1 MNEKGRD
8 REPSGSSLNDRG
20 LFYDR
25 GTIKVVAWACVII
38 IVSVALT
45 GFINYEITRKAV
57 VDKLKS
63 RDLLVVVDSI
73 AGKIDGRVA
82 RAKETASMLAQD
94 PAILQWVNDAE
105 QDERL
110 GGYAKTRLHDI
121 AQHYDYANSFIVSA
135 VTNHYWAE
143 GFQMIQVMSPGDP
156 NSLWFFEALKSGK
169 PLQLNLDYNSA
180 RQDTFV
186 FLNALMGDPAQ
197 PVGVA
202 GVGLSLRDI
211 SRDFQKFKF
220 GEDSRLWLI
229 DAAGKIYLSDNL
241 RDNGKYLGELIPL
254 TVASRI
260 VNDRTVSTASSH
272 TIEYTDE
279 AGETVDLA
287 YQSTQTTDWK
297 LVFQIP
303 RRESV
308 GLLDSIKWNTMV
320 AGLVALIVMV
330 FIFYFVSRRIAD
342 PLKRAL
348 LLADEMESQ
357 VRERT
362 RELAET
368 NHKIMD
374 SIDYA
379 KRLQESILPTR
390 AELVAAFRDYFI
402 LWQPRDV
409 VGGDFYWLRRLDA
422 DRVLFAVADCTG
434 HGVPGALMTMAVNLA
449 LHHIVDQNHTEPAEM
464 LAELNHQI
472 KAALHRNDSGEMT
485 DDGLDIGICRI
496 DRNRRLIFAGAKIS
510 LYIGREDEV
519 TRIKGDNKSLG
530 YRQSADTL
538 TFDVHEWAIRP
549 GDRFYM
555 TTDGYLDQ
563 NGGEKDL
570 PFGRNRL
577 SEVIARQDGISLTDQ
592 ETAFAAALREYMH
605 GEAQRDDIT
614 IIGFT
619 VS

>member
-1 MNEKGRD
+1 
-8 REPSGSSLNDRG
+8 
-20 LFYDR
+20 
-25 GTIKVVAWACVII
+25 
-38 IVSVALT
+38 
-45 GFINYEITRKAV
+45 
-57 VDKLKS
+57 
-63 RDLLVVVDSI
+63 
-73 AGKIDGRVA
+73 
-82 RAKETASMLAQD
+82 
-94 PAILQWVNDAE
+94 
-105 QDERL
+105 
-110 GGYAKTRLHDI
+110 
-121 AQHYDYANSFIVSA
+121 
-135 VTNHYWAE
+135 
-143 GFQMIQVMSPGDP
+143 MIQVMSPGDP
-156 NSLWFFEALKSGK
+156 NSLWFFEAMKSGK
-169 PLQLNLDYNSA
+169 PVQLNLDYNIA

-211 SRDFQKFKF
+211 SRDFKKFKL

-241 RDNGKYLGELIPL
+241 SDNGKYLGELIPL
-254 TVASRI
+254 TIASRI
-260 VNDRTVSTASSH
+260 VQDRVASPAAPQV
-272 TIEYTDE
+272 IEYADE
-279 AGETVDLA
+279 SGETVDLA

-348 LLADEMESQ
+348 LLAEEMENQ

-368 NHKIMD
+368 NRQIMD

-379 KRLQESILPTR
+379 KRLQESILATR
-390 AELVAAFRDYFI
+390 AELAATFRDYFI

-449 LHHIVDQNHTEPAEM
+449 LHHIVEQNQPEPADI
-464 LAELNHQI
+464 LAELNRQI

-496 DRNRRLIFAGAKIS
+496 DRNQRLVFAGAKIS
-510 LYIGREDEV
+510 LYIGRENEV
-519 TRIKGDNKSLG
+519 TRIKGDSKSVG
-530 YRQSADTL
+530 YRRSADTL
-538 TFDVHEWAIRP
+538 AFDAHEWTIRP

-555 TTDGYLDQ
+555 TTDGYVDQ

-577 SEVIARQDGISLTDQ
+577 SEVIASQGGVGLADQ
-592 ETAFAAALREYMH
+592 ETAFAAALRDYMH
-605 GEAQRDDIT
+605 GEPQRDDIT
-614 IIGFT
+614 IVGFT

>member
-1 MNEKGRD
+1 MNG
-8 REPSGSSLNDRG
+8 LNDRG

-38 IVSVALT
+38 VVSVALT

-94 PAILQWVNDAE
+94 PAILQWVNGAE

-121 AQHYDYANSFIVSA
+121 ARHYDYANSFIVSA

-143 GFQMIQVMSPGDP
+143 GFQMIQVMSPSDP
-156 NSLWFFEALKSGK
+156 NSLWFFDAMKSGK

-220 GEDSRLWLI
+220 GEDSRLWMI

-241 RDNGKYLGELIPL
+241 SDNGKYLGELIPL

-308 GLLDSIKWNTMV
+308 GLLDSIKWNTLV

-368 NHKIMD
+368 NRKIMD

-390 AELVAAFRDYFI
+390 AELAAAFRDYFI

-449 LHHIVDQNHTEPAEM
+449 LHHIVDQNHTEPAAI

-614 IIGFT
+614 IVGFT

>member
-1 MNEKGRD
+1 MNVNGRD
-8 REPSGSSLNDRG
+8 REPSGGSLNDRG

-94 PAILQWVNDAE
+94 HAILQWVNSAE

-156 NSLWFFEALKSGK
+156 NSLWFFEAMKSGK
-169 PLQLNLDYNSA
+169 PLQLNLDYNIA

-220 GEDSRLWLI
+220 GEDSRLWMI
-229 DAAGKIYLSDNL
+229 DSTGKVYLSDNL
-241 RDNGKYLGELIPL
+241 SDNGKYLGELIPMP
-254 TVASRI
+254 VAARI
-260 VNDRTVSTASSH
+260 VYDRTASTTSPQI
-272 TIEYTDE
+272 IEYVNA
-279 AGETVDLA
+279 AGETVDLG

-297 LVFQIP
+297 MVFQIP

-308 GLLDSIKWNTMV
+308 GLLDSVKRNTLV

-348 LLADEMESQ
+348 LLAEEMESQ

-368 NHKIMD
+368 NRKIMD

-379 KRLQESILPTR
+379 KRLQESILATR
-390 AELVAAFRDYFI
+390 AELAAAFRDYFI

-409 VGGDFYWLRRLDA
+409 VGGDFYWLRRLDD

-449 LHHIVDQNHTEPAEM
+449 LHHIVDQNHTEPAEI

-496 DRNRRLIFAGAKIS
+496 DRNQRLIFAGARIS

-577 SEVIARQDGISLTDQ
+577 SEVIARQDGVSLADQ

-614 IIGFT
+614 IVGFT

>member
-1 MNEKGRD
+1 MNGRD
-8 REPSGSSLNDRG
+8 RELSGGSLNDRG

-25 GTIKVVAWACVII
+25 GTIQVVAWACVII

-94 PAILQWVNDAE
+94 PAILQWVNGAE

-121 AQHYDYANSFIVSA
+121 ARHYDYANSFIVSA

-156 NSLWFFEALKSGK
+156 NSLWFFEAMKSGK
-169 PLQLNLDYNSA
+169 PLQLNLDYNIA

-220 GEDSRLWLI
+220 GEDSRLWMI
-229 DAAGKIYLSDNL
+229 DSTGKVYLSDNL
-241 RDNGKYLGELIPL
+241 SDNGKYLGELIPMP
-254 TVASRI
+254 VAARI
-260 VNDRTVSTASSH
+260 VYDRTASTTSPQI
-272 TIEYTDE
+272 IEYVNA
-279 AGETVDLA
+279 AGETVDLG

-297 LVFQIP
+297 MVFQIP

-308 GLLDSIKWNTMV
+308 GLLDSVKRNTLV

-348 LLADEMESQ
+348 LLAEEMESQ

-368 NHKIMD
+368 NRKIMD

-379 KRLQESILPTR
+379 KRLQESILATR
-390 AELVAAFRDYFI
+390 AELAAAFRDYFI

-409 VGGDFYWLRRLDA
+409 VGGDFYWLRRLDD

-449 LHHIVDQNHTEPAEM
+449 LHHIVDQNHTEPAEI

-496 DRNRRLIFAGAKIS
+496 DRNQRLIFAGARIS

-577 SEVIARQDGISLTDQ
+577 SEVIARQDGVSLADQ

-614 IIGFT
+614 IVGFT

>member
-1 MNEKGRD
+1 
-8 REPSGSSLNDRG
+8 
-20 LFYDR
+20 
-25 GTIKVVAWACVII
+25 
-38 IVSVALT
+38 
-45 GFINYEITRKAV
+45 
-57 VDKLKS
+57 
-63 RDLLVVVDSI
+63 
-73 AGKIDGRVA
+73 
-82 RAKETASMLAQD
+82 
-94 PAILQWVNDAE
+94 
-105 QDERL
+105 
-110 GGYAKTRLHDI
+110 
-121 AQHYDYANSFIVSA
+121 
-135 VTNHYWAE
+135 
-143 GFQMIQVMSPGDP
+143 MIQVMSPGDP
-156 NSLWFFEALKSGK
+156 NSLWFFEAMKSGK
-169 PLQLNLDYNSA
+169 PLQLNLDYNIA

-220 GEDSRLWLI
+220 GEDSRLWMI
-229 DAAGKIYLSDNL
+229 DSTGKVYLSDNL
-241 RDNGKYLGELIPL
+241 SDNGKYLGELIPMP
-254 TVASRI
+254 VAARI
-260 VNDRTVSTASSH
+260 VYDRTASTTSPQI
-272 TIEYTDE
+272 IEYVNA
-279 AGETVDLA
+279 AGETVDLG

-297 LVFQIP
+297 MVFQIP

-308 GLLDSIKWNTMV
+308 GLLDSVKRNTLV

-348 LLADEMESQ
+348 LLAEEMESQ

-368 NHKIMD
+368 NRKIMD

-379 KRLQESILPTR
+379 KRLQESILATR
-390 AELVAAFRDYFI
+390 AELAAAFRDYFI

-409 VGGDFYWLRRLDA
+409 VGGDFYWLRRLDD

-449 LHHIVDQNHTEPAEM
+449 LHHIVDQNHTEPAEI

-496 DRNRRLIFAGAKIS
+496 DRNQRLIFAGAKIS
-510 LYIGREDEV
+510 LYIGREGEV

-577 SEVIARQDGISLTDQ
+577 SEVIARQDGVSLADQ

-614 IIGFT
+614 IVGFT

>member
-1 MNEKGRD
+1 MSGIGRAREKSQSVLKEKGA
-8 REPSGSSLNDRG
+8 
-20 LFYDR
+20 FYDR

-38 IVSVALT
+38 VVSVALT
-45 GFINYEITRKAV
+45 GFINYEITRNAV

-82 RAKETASMLAQD
+82 RAKETASLLAQD
-94 PAILQWVNDAE
+94 PAILQWVNGAE

-110 GGYAKTRLHDI
+110 GGYAKARLHDI
-121 AQHYDYANSFIVSA
+121 ARNYDYANSFIVSA

-156 NSLWFFEALKSGK
+156 NSLWFFEAMKSGK
-169 PLQLNLDYNSA
+169 PVQLNLDYNIA

-186 FLNALMGDPAQ
+186 FLNALMGDPAH

-211 SRDFQKFKF
+211 SRDFKKFKF

-229 DAAGKIYLSDNL
+229 DATGKIYLSDNL
-241 RDNGKYLGELIPL
+241 SDNGEYLGELIPL
-254 TVASRI
+254 TVAARI
-260 VNDRTVSTASSH
+260 VNDRTVSASPQ
-272 TIEYTDE
+272 IVEYINET
-279 AGETVDLA
+279 GETVDLA

-308 GLLDSIKWNTMV
+308 GLLDSIKRNTMV

-348 LLADEMESQ
+348 LLAEEMEIQ
-357 VRERT
+357 VGERT

-368 NHKIMD
+368 NRKIMD

-379 KRLQESILPTR
+379 KRLQESILATPT
-390 AELVAAFRDYFI
+390 ELAAAFRDYFI
-402 LWQPRDV
+402 HWQPRDV

-449 LHHIVDQNHTEPAEM
+449 LHHIVDQNHTEPADI
-464 LAELNHQI
+464 LAELNRQI

-496 DRNRRLIFAGAKIS
+496 DRNQRLTFAGARIS
-510 LYIGREDEV
+510 LYIGRDDEV
-519 TRIKGDNKSLG
+519 TRIAGNNKSIG
-530 YRQSADTL
+530 YRSSADTL
-538 TFDVHEWAIRP
+538 VFDAHEREIRP

-555 TTDGYLDQ
+555 TTDGFVDQ

-577 SEVIARQDGISLTDQ
+577 FEVIARQGGVGLADQ
-592 ETAFAAALREYMH
+592 KTAFAAALRDYMH

-614 IIGFT
+614 IVGFT

>member
-1 MNEKGRD
+1 MNGRD
-8 REPSGSSLNDRG
+8 REPSGGSLNDRG

-94 PAILQWVNDAE
+94 PAILQWVNSAE

-156 NSLWFFEALKSGK
+156 NSLWFFEAMKSGK
-169 PLQLNLDYNSA
+169 PLQLNLDYNIA

-220 GEDSRLWLI
+220 GEDSRLWMI
-229 DAAGKIYLSDNL
+229 DSTGKVYLSDNL
-241 RDNGKYLGELIPL
+241 SDNGKYLGELIPMP
-254 TVASRI
+254 VAARI
-260 VNDRTVSTASSH
+260 VYDRTASTTSPQI
-272 TIEYTDE
+272 IEYVNA
-279 AGETVDLA
+279 AGETVDLG

-297 LVFQIP
+297 MVFQIP

-308 GLLDSIKWNTMV
+308 GLLDSVKRNTLV

-348 LLADEMESQ
+348 LLAEEMESQ

-368 NHKIMD
+368 NRKIMD

-379 KRLQESILPTR
+379 KRLQESILATR
-390 AELVAAFRDYFI
+390 AELAAAFRDYFI

-409 VGGDFYWLRRLDA
+409 VGGDFYWLRRLDD

-449 LHHIVDQNHTEPAEM
+449 LHHIVDQNHTEPAEI

-496 DRNRRLIFAGAKIS
+496 DRNQRLIFAGARIS

-577 SEVIARQDGISLTDQ
+577 SEVIARQDGVSLADQ

-614 IIGFT
+614 IVGFT

>member
-1 MNEKGRD
+1 MNVNGRD
-8 REPSGSSLNDRG
+8 REPSGGSLNDRG

-94 PAILQWVNDAE
+94 PAILQWVNGAE

-121 AQHYDYANSFIVSA
+121 ARHYDYANSFIVSA

-156 NSLWFFEALKSGK
+156 NSLWFFEAMKSGK
-169 PLQLNLDYNSA
+169 PLQLNLDYNIA

-220 GEDSRLWLI
+220 GEDSRLWMI
-229 DAAGKIYLSDNL
+229 DSTGKVYLSDNL
-241 RDNGKYLGELIPL
+241 SDNGKYLGELIPMP
-254 TVASRI
+254 VAARI
-260 VNDRTVSTASSH
+260 VYDRTASTTSPQI
-272 TIEYTDE
+272 IEYVNA
-279 AGETVDLA
+279 AGETVDLG

-297 LVFQIP
+297 MVFQIP

-308 GLLDSIKWNTMV
+308 GLLDSVKRNTLV

-348 LLADEMESQ
+348 LLAEEMESQ

-368 NHKIMD
+368 NRKIMD

-379 KRLQESILPTR
+379 KRLQESILATR
-390 AELVAAFRDYFI
+390 AELAAAFRDYFI

-409 VGGDFYWLRRLDA
+409 VGGDFYWLRRLDD

-449 LHHIVDQNHTEPAEM
+449 LHHIVDQNHTEPAEI

-496 DRNRRLIFAGAKIS
+496 DRNQRLIFAGARIS

-577 SEVIARQDGISLTDQ
+577 SEVIARQDGVSLADQ

-614 IIGFT
+614 IVGFT

>member
-1 MNEKGRD
+1 MNVNGRD
-8 REPSGSSLNDRG
+8 REPSGGSLNDRG

-94 PAILQWVNDAE
+94 PAILQWVNSAE

-121 AQHYDYANSFIVSA
+121 ARHYDYANSFIVSA

-156 NSLWFFEALKSGK
+156 NSLWFFEAMKSGK
-169 PLQLNLDYNSA
+169 PLQLNLDYNIA

-220 GEDSRLWLI
+220 GEDSRLWMI
-229 DAAGKIYLSDNL
+229 DSTGKVYLSDNL
-241 RDNGKYLGELIPL
+241 SDNGKYLGELIPMP
-254 TVASRI
+254 VAARI
-260 VNDRTVSTASSH
+260 VYDRTASTTSPQI
-272 TIEYTDE
+272 IEYVNA
-279 AGETVDLA
+279 AGETVDLG

-297 LVFQIP
+297 MVFQIP

-308 GLLDSIKWNTMV
+308 GLLDSVKRNTLV

-348 LLADEMESQ
+348 LLAEEMESQ

-368 NHKIMD
+368 NRKIMD

-379 KRLQESILPTR
+379 KRLQESILATR
-390 AELVAAFRDYFI
+390 AELAAAFRDYFI

-409 VGGDFYWLRRLDA
+409 VGGDFYWLRRLDD

-449 LHHIVDQNHTEPAEM
+449 LHHIVDQNHTEPAEI

-496 DRNRRLIFAGAKIS
+496 DRNQRLIFAGARIS

-577 SEVIARQDGISLTDQ
+577 SEVIARQDGVSLADQ

-614 IIGFT
+614 IVGFT

>member
-1 MNEKGRD
+1 MNGRD
-8 REPSGSSLNDRG
+8 REPSGGSLNDRG

-94 PAILQWVNDAE
+94 PAILQWVNGAE

-121 AQHYDYANSFIVSA
+121 ARHYDYANSFIVSA

-156 NSLWFFEALKSGK
+156 NSLWFFEAMKSGK
-169 PLQLNLDYNSA
+169 PLQLNLDYNIA

-220 GEDSRLWLI
+220 GEDSRLWMI
-229 DAAGKIYLSDNL
+229 DSTGKVYLSDNL
-241 RDNGKYLGELIPL
+241 SDNGKYLGELIPMP
-254 TVASRI
+254 VAARI
-260 VNDRTVSTASSH
+260 VYDRTASTTSPQI
-272 TIEYTDE
+272 IEYVNA
-279 AGETVDLA
+279 AGETVDLG

-297 LVFQIP
+297 MVFQIP

-308 GLLDSIKWNTMV
+308 GLLDSVKRNTLV

-348 LLADEMESQ
+348 LLAEEMESQ

-368 NHKIMD
+368 NRKIMD

-379 KRLQESILPTR
+379 KRLQESILATR
-390 AELVAAFRDYFI
+390 AELAAAFRDYFI

-409 VGGDFYWLRRLDA
+409 VGGDFYWLRRLDD

-449 LHHIVDQNHTEPAEM
+449 LHHIVDQNHTEPAEI

-496 DRNRRLIFAGAKIS
+496 DRNQRLIFAGARIS

-577 SEVIARQDGISLTDQ
+577 SEVIARQDGVSLADQ

-614 IIGFT
+614 IVGFT

>member
-1 MNEKGRD
+1 MNVNGRD
-8 REPSGSSLNDRG
+8 REPSGGSLNDRG

-38 IVSVALT
+38 VVSVALT

-94 PAILQWVNDAE
+94 PAILQWVNSAE

-156 NSLWFFEALKSGK
+156 NSLWFFEAMKSGK
-169 PLQLNLDYNSA
+169 PLQLNLDYNIA

-220 GEDSRLWLI
+220 GEDSRLWMI
-229 DAAGKIYLSDNL
+229 DSTGKVYLSDNL
-241 RDNGKYLGELIPL
+241 SDNGKYLGELIPMP
-254 TVASRI
+254 VAARI
-260 VNDRTVSTASSH
+260 VYDRTASTTSPQI
-272 TIEYTDE
+272 IEYVNA
-279 AGETVDLA
+279 AGETVDLG

-297 LVFQIP
+297 MVFQIP

-308 GLLDSIKWNTMV
+308 GLLDSVKRNTLV

-348 LLADEMESQ
+348 LLAEEMESQ

-368 NHKIMD
+368 NRKIMD

-379 KRLQESILPTR
+379 KRLQESILATR
-390 AELVAAFRDYFI
+390 AELAAAFRDYFI

-409 VGGDFYWLRRLDA
+409 VGGDFYWLRRLDD

-449 LHHIVDQNHTEPAEM
+449 LHHIVDQNHTEPAEI

-496 DRNRRLIFAGAKIS
+496 DRNQRLIFAGARIS

-577 SEVIARQDGISLTDQ
+577 SEVIARQDGVSLADQ

-614 IIGFT
+614 IVGFT

>member
-1 MNEKGRD
+1 MNVNGRD
-8 REPSGSSLNDRG
+8 REPSGGSLNDRG

-94 PAILQWVNDAE
+94 PAILQWVNSAE

-156 NSLWFFEALKSGK
+156 NSLWFFEAMKSGK
-169 PLQLNLDYNSA
+169 PLQLNLDYNIA

-220 GEDSRLWLI
+220 GEDSRLWMI
-229 DAAGKIYLSDNL
+229 DSTGKVYLSDNL
-241 RDNGKYLGELIPL
+241 SDNGKYLGELIPMP
-254 TVASRI
+254 VAARI
-260 VNDRTVSTASSH
+260 VYDRTASTTSPQI
-272 TIEYTDE
+272 IEYVNA
-279 AGETVDLA
+279 AGETVDLG

-297 LVFQIP
+297 MVFQIP

-308 GLLDSIKWNTMV
+308 GLLDSVKRNTLV

-348 LLADEMESQ
+348 LLAEEMESQ

-368 NHKIMD
+368 NRKIMD

-379 KRLQESILPTR
+379 KRLQESILATR
-390 AELVAAFRDYFI
+390 AELAAAFRDYFI

-409 VGGDFYWLRRLDA
+409 VGGDFYWLRRLDD

-449 LHHIVDQNHTEPAEM
+449 LHHIVDQNHTEPAEI

-496 DRNRRLIFAGAKIS
+496 DRNQRLIFAGARIS

-577 SEVIARQDGISLTDQ
+577 SEVIARQDGVSLADQ

-614 IIGFT
+614 IVGFT

>member
-1 MNEKGRD
+1 MNEIARGRETSVTAH
-8 REPSGSSLNDRG
+8 REKDV
-20 LFYDR
+20 FYDR

-38 IVSVALT
+38 VVSVVLA

-73 AGKIDGRVA
+73 ASKIDGRVA
-82 RAKETASMLAQD
+82 RAKETASLLAQD
-94 PAILQWVNDAE
+94 PAILQWVNGAE

-110 GGYAKTRLHDI
+110 GGYAKARLHNI

-135 VTNHYWAE
+135 ITNHYWAE

-156 NSLWFFEALKSGK
+156 NSLWFFEAMKSGK
-169 PLQLNLDYNSA
+169 PVQLNLDYNIA

-186 FLNALMGDPAQ
+186 FLNALMGDPVQ

-241 RDNGKYLGELIPL
+241 SDNGKYLGELIPL

-272 TIEYTDE
+272 TLEYTNE
-279 AGETVDLA
+279 AGEVVDLA

-297 LVFQIP
+297 LVFQLP

-308 GLLDSIKWNTMV
+308 GLLDSIKWNTMA

-368 NHKIMD
+368 NQKIMD

-390 AELVAAFRDYFI
+390 AELAGTFRDYFI

-449 LHHIVDQNHTEPAEM
+449 LHHIVDQNHTEPANI

-472 KAALHRNDSGEMT
+472 KAALHRHDSGEMT
-485 DDGLDIGICRI
+485 DDGLDIGICCI
-496 DRNRRLIFAGAKIS
+496 DRNQRLIFAGAKIS
-510 LYIGREDEV
+510 LYIERENEV
-519 TRIKGDNKSLG
+519 TLIKGDNKSVG
-530 YRQSADTL
+530 YRRSADEMV
-538 TFDVHEWAIRP
+538 FDAHEWAIRA

-555 TTDGYLDQ
+555 TTDGYVDQ

-570 PFGRNRL
+570 PFGRSRL
-577 SEVIARQDGISLTDQ
+577 SEVIARQEDVSLADQ
-592 ETAFAAALREYMH
+592 EAVFAAALREYMN
-605 GEAQRDDIT
+605 GETQRDDIT

>member
-1 MNEKGRD
+1 VNEKGRD

-94 PAILQWVNDAE
+94 PAILQWVNGAE

-287 YQSTQTTDWK
+287 YQSTHTTDWK

-368 NHKIMD
+368 NRKIMD

-449 LHHIVDQNHTEPAEM
+449 LHHIVDQNHTEPAAM

-496 DRNRRLIFAGAKIS
+496 DRNQRLIFAGAKIS

-577 SEVIARQDGISLTDQ
+577 SEVIARQAGISLTDQ

-614 IIGFT
+614 SIGFT

>member
-1 MNEKGRD
+1 MNGRD
-8 REPSGSSLNDRG
+8 RELSGGSLNDRG

-38 IVSVALT
+38 VVSVALT

-94 PAILQWVNDAE
+94 PAILQWVNSAE

-110 GGYAKTRLHDI
+110 GGYAKTRLQDI

-156 NSLWFFEALKSGK
+156 NSLWFFEAMKSGK
-169 PLQLNLDYNSA
+169 PLQLNLDYNIA

-220 GEDSRLWLI
+220 GEDSRLWMI
-229 DAAGKIYLSDNL
+229 DSTGKVYLSDNL
-241 RDNGKYLGELIPL
+241 SDNGKYLGELIPMP
-254 TVASRI
+254 VAARI
-260 VNDRTVSTASSH
+260 VYDRTASTTSPQI
-272 TIEYTDE
+272 IEYVNA
-279 AGETVDLA
+279 AGETVDLG

-297 LVFQIP
+297 MVFQIP

-308 GLLDSIKWNTMV
+308 GLLDSVKRNTLV

-348 LLADEMESQ
+348 LLAEEMESQ

-368 NHKIMD
+368 NRKIMD

-379 KRLQESILPTR
+379 KRLQESILATR
-390 AELVAAFRDYFI
+390 AELAAAFRDYFI

-409 VGGDFYWLRRLDA
+409 VGGDFYWLRRLDD

-449 LHHIVDQNHTEPAEM
+449 LHHIVDQNHTEPAEI

-496 DRNRRLIFAGAKIS
+496 DRNQRLIFAGAKIS
-510 LYIGREDEV
+510 LYIGREGEV

-577 SEVIARQDGISLTDQ
+577 SEVIARQDGISLADQ

-614 IIGFT
+614 IVGFT

>member
-1 MNEKGRD
+1 MNVNGRD
-8 REPSGSSLNDRG
+8 REPSGGSLNDRG

-38 IVSVALT
+38 VVSVALT

-94 PAILQWVNDAE
+94 PAILQWVNGAE

-121 AQHYDYANSFIVSA
+121 ARHYDYANSFIVSA

-156 NSLWFFEALKSGK
+156 NSLWFFEAMKSGK
-169 PLQLNLDYNSA
+169 PLQLNLDYNIA

-220 GEDSRLWLI
+220 GEDSRLWMI
-229 DAAGKIYLSDNL
+229 DSTGKVYLSDNL
-241 RDNGKYLGELIPL
+241 SDNGKYLGELIPMP
-254 TVASRI
+254 VAARI
-260 VNDRTVSTASSH
+260 VYDRTASTTSPQI
-272 TIEYTDE
+272 IEYVNA
-279 AGETVDLA
+279 AGETVDLG

-297 LVFQIP
+297 MVFQIP

-308 GLLDSIKWNTMV
+308 GLLDSVKRNTLV

-348 LLADEMESQ
+348 LLAEEMESQ

-368 NHKIMD
+368 NRKIMD

-379 KRLQESILPTR
+379 KRLQESILATR
-390 AELVAAFRDYFI
+390 AELAAAFRDYFI

-409 VGGDFYWLRRLDA
+409 VGGDFYWLRRLDD

-449 LHHIVDQNHTEPAEM
+449 LHHIVDQNHTEPAEI

-496 DRNRRLIFAGAKIS
+496 DRNQRLIFAGARIS

-577 SEVIARQDGISLTDQ
+577 SEVIARQDGVSLADQ

-614 IIGFT
+614 IVGFT

>member
-1 MNEKGRD
+1 MNGRD
-8 REPSGSSLNDRG
+8 REPSGGSLNDRG

-38 IVSVALT
+38 VVSVALT

-94 PAILQWVNDAE
+94 PAILQWVNSAE

-156 NSLWFFEALKSGK
+156 NSLWFFEAMKSGK
-169 PLQLNLDYNSA
+169 PLQLNLDYNIA

-220 GEDSRLWLI
+220 GEDSRLWMI
-229 DAAGKIYLSDNL
+229 DSTGKVYLSDNL
-241 RDNGKYLGELIPL
+241 SDNGKYLGELIPMP
-254 TVASRI
+254 VAARI
-260 VNDRTVSTASSH
+260 VYDRTASTTSPQI
-272 TIEYTDE
+272 IEYVNA
-279 AGETVDLA
+279 AGETVDLG

-297 LVFQIP
+297 MVFQIP

-308 GLLDSIKWNTMV
+308 GLLDSVKRNTLV

-348 LLADEMESQ
+348 LLAEEMESQ

-368 NHKIMD
+368 NRKIMD

-379 KRLQESILPTR
+379 KRLQESILATR
-390 AELVAAFRDYFI
+390 AELAAAFRDYFI

-409 VGGDFYWLRRLDA
+409 VGGDFYWLRRLDD

-449 LHHIVDQNHTEPAEM
+449 LHHIVDQNHTEPAEI

-496 DRNRRLIFAGAKIS
+496 DRNQRLIFAGARIS

-577 SEVIARQDGISLTDQ
+577 SEVIARQDGVSLADQ

-614 IIGFT
+614 IVGFT

>member
-1 MNEKGRD
+1 MNVNGRD
-8 REPSGSSLNDRG
+8 REPSGGSLNDRG

-94 PAILQWVNDAE
+94 PAILQWGHSAE

-121 AQHYDYANSFIVSA
+121 AQHYDYATSFIVSA
-135 VTNHYWAE
+135 VTKHYWAE

-156 NSLWFFEALKSGK
+156 NSLWFFEAMKSGK
-169 PLQLNLDYNSA
+169 PLQLNLDYNIA

-220 GEDSRLWLI
+220 GEDSRLWMI
-229 DAAGKIYLSDNL
+229 DSTGKVYLSDNL
-241 RDNGKYLGELIPL
+241 SDNGKYLGELIPMP
-254 TVASRI
+254 VAARI
-260 VNDRTVSTASSH
+260 VYDRTASTTSPQI
-272 TIEYTDE
+272 IEYVNA
-279 AGETVDLA
+279 AGETVDLG

-308 GLLDSIKWNTMV
+308 GLLDSVKRNTLV

-348 LLADEMESQ
+348 LLAEEMESQ

-368 NHKIMD
+368 NRKIMD

-379 KRLQESILPTR
+379 KRLQESILATR
-390 AELVAAFRDYFI
+390 AELAAAFRDYFI

-409 VGGDFYWLRRLDA
+409 VGGDFYWLRRLDD

-449 LHHIVDQNHTEPAEM
+449 LHHIVDQNHTEPAEI

-496 DRNRRLIFAGAKIS
+496 DRNQRLIFAGARIS

-577 SEVIARQDGISLTDQ
+577 SEVIARQDGVSLADQ

-614 IIGFT
+614 IVGFT